1 MTSISSKSYS
11 HYPVMLTESINN
23 LNIKQNGYYI
33 DGTVGL
39 GGHSIKIL
47 EHVKKGFLLGFDRDS
62 NSIKIA
68 QKRLHE
74 FSNFELIHSSYTQLE
89 IVVIN

>member
-1 MTSISSKSYS
+1 MTSISSESYS

-23 LNIKQNGYYI
+23 LNIKQNGYYV

-47 EHVKKGFLLGFDRDS
+47 EHVIKGFLIGFDRDL
-62 NSIKIA
+62 NSRSWPKW
-68 QKRLHE
+68 L
-74 FSNFELIHSSYTQLE
+74 TE
-89 IVVIN
+89 IN

>member
-1 MTSISSKSYS
+1 MTSISSESYS

-23 LNIKQNGYYI
+23 LNIKHNGYYV

-47 EHVKKGFLLGFDRDS
+47 EHVKKGFLIGFDRDL
-62 NSIKIA
+62 NSKKLH
-68 QKRLHE
+68 KRD
-74 FSNFELIHSSYTQLE
+74 SKNLI
-89 IVVIN
+89 IFN